1 MAMNPFKRN
10 KPEPDPADPRG
21 AEPGAAGSAPA
32 DPSAADAAARLDTV
46 DETAALIDDLSLRVD
61 ALTRER
67 DAAQEAHKRALA
79 EFQNYQRRS
88 LTNEQQA
95 REFGV
100 RGVLQ
105 SVMPVVD
112 HFDMALGL
120 DAEKTTA
127 KQVMGGVAMIK
138 DELLRVLGA
147 HGVAVIRPA
156 PGDAFDP
163 NQHEAIVHVPAS
175 TVGDGCVVATLR
187 LGYSL
192 SGRVVRPAQV
202 SIAKGAENPGCAP
215 DGADAAGAGGG

>member
-1 MAMNPFKRN
+1 MNPFKRN
-10 KPEPDPADPRG
+10 KPEPDPADPKA
-21 AEPGAAGSAPA
+21 AEPAGGAAPA
-32 DPSAADAAARLDTV
+32 DPTAADAAAPLDTV
-46 DETAALIDDLSLRVD
+46 DETAALIDDLSLKVD

-67 DAAQEAHKRALA
+67 DDAQEAHKRALA

-88 LTNEQQA
+88 LANEQQA

-163 NQHEAIVHVPAS
+163 NLHEAIVHVPADG
-175 TVGDGCVVATLR
+175 VGAGCVVATLR

-202 SIAKGAENPGCAP
+202 SIAKGQDSGACDA
-215 DGADAAGAGGG
+215 DGGGASGAAGAGGG